1 MNYRHAYH
9 AGNAAD
15 CMKHLA
21 LVLSLEQLR
30 QKDRPFYC
38 LDTHAGAGRYLL
50 EAGAEADQGVRRL
63 WPQRRDLAALRAW
76 LDLLHAENPGKELRQ
91 YLGSPLLAARLLR
104 PDDELILL
112 DKVPA
117 VLAELRQAVGKR
129 PHTQFLEED
138 AYGLLARNAPPAP
151 GRGLVLVDPAFEAV
165 DEWERLAEALVAA
178 LQHWP
183 QASFLVWYP
192 VKIRGKISRLVKRL
206 QAQSALE
213 SIELLWDEETG
224 AERLIGSGLLLLRPI
239 WGVTAA
245 LLAGLGQMAPL
256 LAARGTWSVQLRA
269 FPQSSGA
276 SSKASTPYAG
286 KKKL

>member
-1 MNYRHAYH
+1 MNYLHAYH

-30 QKDRPFYC
+30 QKDRPFYY
-38 LDTHAGAGRYLL
+38 LDTHAGSGRYPL
-50 EAGAEADQGVRRL
+50 EADAEADQGVRRL
-63 WPQRRDLAALRAW
+63 WPQRRDLTALRPW
-76 LDLLHAENPGKELRQ
+76 LDLLHTENPGKELRQ

-104 PDDELILL
+104 PEDELILL
-112 DKVPA
+112 EKVPA

-129 PHTQFLEED
+129 PHTRFLQED
-138 AYGLLARNAPPAP
+138 AYGFLARTAPPVP
-151 GRGLVLVDPAFEAV
+151 GRGLVLVDPAFEAAE
-165 DEWERLAEALVAA
+165 EWERLAEALAAA
-178 LQHWP
+178 LWHWP

-206 QAQSALE
+206 QAQSAFA
-213 SIELLWDEETG
+213 SIELLWDEESG
-224 AERLIGSGLLLLRPI
+224 AERLVGSGLLLLRPI
-239 WGVTAA
+239 WGVAEA

-256 LAARGTWSVQLRA
+256 LAARSTWSVQLRA
-269 FPQSSGA
+269 FPQSGGP
-276 SSKASTPYAG
+276 SSTASTPYAG